1 MLLVSDSP
9 SAGKT
14 WCDDAVKIVEQ
25 LFPVSPRESWDALL
39 DLRMALRAGQDW
51 ERVLDLFL
59 ECRCLL
65 ESDNY
70 LPLYRLRQLISQSL
84 RLETVGSEGVHS
96 LRAILRRKH
105 RSLADLRRAVRQPVR
120 IVEEVA
126 APAKL

>member
-1 MLLVSDSP
+1 MLLVSASP

-14 WCDDAVKIVEQ
+14 WCDDAVSIVEQ
-25 LFPVSPRESWDALL
+25 LFPVSSREAWDVLL
-39 DLRMALRAGQDW
+39 DLRTALKSGKDW

-59 ECRCLL
+59 ECRNQL

-84 RLETVGSEGVHS
+84 LLESVGGTHS

-105 RSLADLRRAVRQPVR
+105 RSLADLRRAVR
-120 IVEEVA
+120 VA
-126 APAKL
+126 ASRAETANA